1 MSELKPEEGERGD
14 AEGRKRE
21 KRKNSKEY
29 NYLEIRTGD
38 KFQMRKI
45 KIKRATNLNQS
56 EWYRLTLCFSLFL
69 SLSLLRIHRPH

>member
-38 KFQMRKI
+38 KFEISNEKD
-45 KIKRATNLNQS
+45 KD
-56 EWYRLTLCFSLFL
+56 
-69 SLSLLRIHRPH
+69 

>member
-38 KFQMRKI
+38 KISNEKD
-45 KIKRATNLNQS
+45 KD
-56 EWYRLTLCFSLFL
+56 
-69 SLSLLRIHRPH
+69 